1 MTALLIENFKL
12 ILLALLIGS
21 IIGLSRASS
30 AKPTRT
36 SPNRLRRSHGTVS
49 ARP

>member
-1 MTALLIENFKL
+1 MTALLVENFKL

-21 IIGLSRASS
+21 IIGLSQLA
-30 AKPTRT
+30 
-36 SPNRLRRSHGTVS
+36 S